1 MLHSVKQSGPSAMDG
16 PISVTTGGVHMKFN
30 VSAITIDRLDTEWFD
45 ASRAFKIIRSIAE
58 DWNSYGTEN
67 AVMDDLGDVLM
78 ELWYAQSHLV
88 PYPDI
93 AVLRLEKAP
102 AGILYSVDW
111 PLRQRFFIES
121 LIVHPMLQEPNLV
134 QSNWYSNGWSK
145 RLLIAVPLGVGMA
158 GWKPTLHKK

>member
-16 PISVTTGGVHMKFN
+16 PISVTTGGVRMKFD
-30 VSAITIDRLDTEWFD
+30 VSAITMDRMDAEWL
-45 ASRAFKIIRSIAE
+45 APSKAFKIIRSIAE

-78 ELWYAQSHLV
+78 ELWPAQSHLV

-102 AGILYSVDW
+102 GGILYGG
-111 PLRQRFFIES
+111 L
-121 LIVHPMLQEPNLV
+121 
-134 QSNWYSNGWSK
+134 
-145 RLLIAVPLGVGMA
+145 
-158 GWKPTLHKK
+158 